1 MAKFSTQELG
11 RMALDLEKLES
22 LPEQVLDDMVLA
34 QGRVIRDGQAREAE
48 RMLQGPY
55 YKGAVAKAIRV
66 GKVKK
71 TADGKAVYVVFEG
84 KQHGNP
90 IAEIAFVN
98 EFGKKN
104 QPARP
109 FIATANEK
117 NAEAAVEAAAKVYD
131 EYLKKNNL

>member
-1 MAKFSTQELG
+1 MASFSSSG
-11 RMALDLEKLES
+11 IDRYALDLEELAA
-22 LPEQVLDDMVLA
+22 LPGSVLDEMVLA
-34 QGRVIRDGQAREAE
+34 EGEIIRKGQAHEAE
-48 RMLQGPY
+48 AMLQGPY
-55 YKGAVAKAIRV
+55 YAGDVAKGARV
-66 GKVKK
+66 GKPKK
-71 TADGKAVYVVFEG
+71 TRDGRAVYVTFNG
-84 KQHGNP
+84 TAHGVRV
-90 IAEIAFVN
+90 AEIAFVN